1 MEILIP
7 VRKTPVVIAAL
18 TSLAVALALAACG
31 SSGGGSSKP
40 SATSGAAT
48 TAPAGAQA
56 GTSNASLPAVTGVFG
71 TKPSIAK
78 AAGTPPKE
86 LQVRAL
92 TGGDGP
98 VVATGDTVFVN
109 YLGQLWEGKVF
120 DNSFDR
126 GSAFQFSVGQGGVIQ
141 GWDEGVVGQKV
152 GSRLELV
159 IPPDKGYGPKGAGAD
174 IPANATLVF
183 VVDVL
188 GAFNGTSSAAG
199 AAIAQDDAAL
209 PKVTADPGKKP
220 TIAIPAGGT
229 APNDLVVKTL
239 IDGTGPAVVKGKTL
253 AAQYVGVIWGSGKEF
268 DASWDR
274 AAAAFPIGVGKVIP
288 GWDEALVG
296 KKIGS
301 RVLLSI
307 PPAKGYGA
315 AGNARAG
322 ISGTDTLVFVVDLLG
337 AY

>member
-1 MEILIP
+1 M
-7 VRKTPVVIAAL
+7 RKTLVVTVAL
-18 TSLAVALALAACG
+18 AALALAACG
-31 SSGGGSSKP
+31 SSTKATPSVTSAAGTIGS
-40 SATSGAAT
+40 TTAT
-48 TAPAGAQA
+48 TTAGGKAV
-56 GTSNASLPAVTGVFG
+56 TSNASLPAVTGAFG
-71 TKPSIAK
+71 AKPAIAK
-78 AAGTPPKE
+78 ATGTPPKE

-92 TGGDGP
+92 SAGDGP
-98 VVATGDTVFVN
+98 AVATGDTVFVN
-109 YLGQLWEGKVF
+109 YLGQLWEGKEF

-126 GSAFQFSVGQGGVIQ
+126 GSAFNFSVGKGGVIQ

-159 IPPDKGYGPKGAGAD
+159 IPPDKGYGAKGSGAT

-188 GAFNGTSSAAG
+188 GAFNGTSSASG
-199 AAIAQDDAAL
+199 AAVAQDDPAL
-209 PKVTADPGKKP
+209 PKVTAEPGKKP
-220 TIAIPAGGT
+220 TITIPSGGA
-229 APNDLVVKTL
+229 APTELVVKTL
-239 IDGTGPAVVKGKTL
+239 IDGTGPAVAKGKTL
-253 AAQYVGVIWGSGKEF
+253 VAQYVGEVWASGKEF

-296 KKIGS
+296 KKVGS

-315 AGNARAG
+315 AGNTRAG